1 MVATVGDHCAWFEL
15 LGSDLGF
22 YLSSFFQPSTLK
34 PNLTQASNTN
44 LHCHYDPIPWLP
56 GLCLAPSLFPGRVH
70 YVRFCARSDIE
81 ADVRNNLIEFE
92 DFPLGR
98 HPRSAGDIVLIA
110 KRWMADTEILRV
122 IALVPEATAKQIRIG
137 MSCPQG
143 IAGRRAIGHR
153 VYDNIQKHASRGK
166 KTGDLRGAAADYLL
180 QWSSDSLAQFPRP
193 RTYSIL
199 TYRWDH
205 AMHREALSPG
215 AWTTPSRLRHV
226 DLAIDAEDHGLT
238 SESEDE
244 DTPLDLP
251 SALQN

>member
-1 MVATVGDHCAWFEL
+1 MASMVATVGDHCAWFEL

-122 IALVPEATAKQIRIG
+122 IALVPEATAKQI
-137 MSCPQG
+137 
-143 IAGRRAIGHR
+143 
-153 VYDNIQKHASRGK
+153 V
-166 KTGDLRGAAADYLL
+166 L
-180 QWSSDSLAQFPRP
+180 
-193 RTYSIL
+193 
-199 TYRWDH
+199 
-205 AMHREALSPG
+205 
-215 AWTTPSRLRHV
+215 
-226 DLAIDAEDHGLT
+226 
-238 SESEDE
+238 
-244 DTPLDLP
+244 
-251 SALQN
+251 